1 MENATL
7 ILPSLAYQNAY
18 LDMLKEWGNSGETPI
33 PFTLRLNPI
42 PFEHLLKTLKDYQHG
57 VNLPAN
63 RVANT
68 TYWLVHEQK
77 RLIGAINIRHTLN
90 DWLHHRG
97 GHIGYGIRPSERG
110 KGYATLMLKLGLEK
124 AAALGLEKV
133 LITCDKENLPSARTI
148 QRNGGV
154 LDSEVVDERG
164 IAIQRYWIKLT

>member
-1 MENATL
+1 
-7 ILPSLAYQNAY
+7 
-18 LDMLKEWGNSGETPI
+18 
-33 PFTLRLNPI
+33 
-42 PFEHLLKTLKDYQHG
+42 
-57 VNLPAN
+57 
-63 RVANT
+63 
-68 TYWLVHEQK
+68 
-77 RLIGAINIRHTLN
+77 
-90 DWLHHRG
+90 

-148 QRNGGV
+148 QRNVGV